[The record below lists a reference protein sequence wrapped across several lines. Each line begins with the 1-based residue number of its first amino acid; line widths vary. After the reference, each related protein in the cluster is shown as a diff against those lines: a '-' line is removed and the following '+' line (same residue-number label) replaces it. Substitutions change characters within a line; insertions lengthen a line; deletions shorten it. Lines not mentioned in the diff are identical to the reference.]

1 MVHIKNITG
10 ITGIM
15 IFAFIIIECT
25 IRITINHPT
34 YNIEKKLYGL
44 RKSNNGITDIYSPH
58 SRIWTSEGGYSI
70 SITNNLGLPG
80 SDVLVTDTT
89 KYIYVLGSSYV
100 QANQVAPTKV
110 STSICQSRLGKS
122 SKYQVLNL
130 GEGGLDQYDSYFKL
144 KYYEKFYKPEK
155 IFLVIERVDE
165 RWLSRHDTLNFA
177 LSENFGSEIH
187 PNTAERIERFVRKN
201 SSFLNMLSN
210 GYKIASKINF
220 RSAKIV
226 NTVNDPNLTRN
237 EDISKKLLLCLDKFK
252 EDYNSSFIVISII
265 DNSGINI
272 FLDNYCKSKNII
284 FRCSPINRTGNR
296 LNTRGHLND
305 KGNEELGDLLYEILK
320 NEIVLPDGKNI

>member
-1 MVHIKNITG
+1 MSKTI
-10 ITGIM
+10 
-15 IFAFIIIECT
+15 IFLSAIFTLVFIVVEIL
-25 IRITINHPT
+25 IRTTINHPT

-44 RKSNNGITDIYSPH
+44 RKSNNGITDIYCPH

-100 QANQVAPTKV
+100 QANQVAPSKV
-110 STSICQSRLGKS
+110 STSICQSRLGMN

-144 KYYEKFYKPEK
+144 KYYEKYYKPEK

-177 LSENFGSEIH
+177 LSENFGSEIK
-187 PNTAERIERFVRKN
+187 PNTAERIERFARKN

-210 GYKIASKINF
+210 GYKIASKTNP
-220 RSAKIV
+220 RSPKIV
-226 NTVNDPNLTRN
+226 NTVNDPNLTRREN
-237 EDISKKLLLCLDKFK
+237 ISKKLLTCIEKFG
-252 EDYNSSFIVISII
+252 EDYGFNFIVVSII
-265 DNSGINI
+265 DNPEINI
-272 FLDNYCKSKNII
+272 FLDNFCRSKNII
-284 FRCSPINRTGNR
+284 FKFSPINRAENK
-296 LNTRGHLND
+296 LNIRGHLNY
-305 KGNEELGDLLYEILK
+305 KGNEELGNFLYEILK
-320 NEIVLPDGKNI
+320 NEIILPDGKNI

>member
-1 MVHIKNITG
+1 MSKTI
-10 ITGIM
+10 
-15 IFAFIIIECT
+15 IFLSAIFTLAFIFVEIL
-25 IRITINHPT
+25 IRTTINHPT

-44 RKSNNGITDIYSPH
+44 RKSNNGITDIYFPH

-110 STSICQSRLGKS
+110 STTICQSRLGAS

-155 IFLVIERVDE
+155 IFLMIERVDE

-177 LSENFGSEIH
+177 LSENLGREIH

-201 SSFLNMLSN
+201 SSFLNILSN
-210 GYKIASKINF
+210 GYKIASNTNF

-226 NTVNDPNLTRN
+226 KTVNDPNLTRN
-237 EDISKKLLLCLDKFK
+237 EDISKKLLICLDKFR
-252 EDYNSSFIVISII
+252 EDYGSNFIVVSII
-265 DNSGINI
+265 DNPEINI
-272 FLDNYCKSKNII
+272 FLDNFCRSKNII
-284 FRCSPINRTGNR
+284 FKFSPINRTENK
-296 LNTRGHLND
+296 LNIRGHLNE
-305 KGNEELGDLLYEILK
+305 KGNEELGNFLYEILK
-320 NEIVLPDGKNI
+320 NEIILRDGKNI